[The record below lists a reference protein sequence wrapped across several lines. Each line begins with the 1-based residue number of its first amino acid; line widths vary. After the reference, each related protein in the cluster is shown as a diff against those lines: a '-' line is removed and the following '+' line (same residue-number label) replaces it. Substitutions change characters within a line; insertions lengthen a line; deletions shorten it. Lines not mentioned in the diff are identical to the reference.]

1 MATNNTFGFD
11 SSPPFLHDIE
21 IISEVKRKKYLKLF
35 NIKFRYLKV
44 IVNKYNED
52 SNESKFYRV

>member
-1 MATNNTFGFD
+1 FGFD
-11 SSPPFLHDIE
+11 SSPPFLHDIDK
-21 IISEVKRKKYLKLF
+21 ISEVKRKKYLKLF